1 MEVKVP
7 EIGESIVEALVAN
20 WIVEDG
26 AEVAQDEIICEL
38 ETDKV
43 NVELPADA
51 SGILHIKVKAGETVD
66 IGTVIA
72 TIDEDAGGTKESE
85 TKESETKESRDKGSK
100 DQESEDKES
109 RDQESEDKESRD
121 QKSGESA
128 PAINPAAK
136 KLAREKQIDL
146 AEVEGSGRAG
156 RITVEDVQ
164 KAVETSK
171 KSAPQAGEKGQE
183 AETST
188 AKPADKADKAD
199 KSASE
204 QPAEESERPVTREA
218 MTPIRQRIAER
229 LLQAR
234 QQTAMLTTFNEADM
248 SWVKKLRS
256 RHQKHFTEKHGIKLG
271 LMSFFVKSCIKALQE
286 YPAVNARIDGTDIV
300 YHHYYD
306 IGIAVGTDR
315 GLVVPILRDADQL
328 TFAEIEQQ
336 IAELASRAQSRKLTL
351 AELEGGTFTISNGGI
366 YGSLLS
372 TPLINPPQCG
382 VLGMHAI
389 QDRAVVHDGEIVVR
403 PIMNLALSYD
413 HRLIDGR
420 EAVGFLKLIK
430 EYIEDPSELF
440 LEL

>member
-1 MEVKVP
+1 MDIKIP

-20 WIVEDG
+20 WLKEDG
-26 AEVAQDEIICEL
+26 ASVAKDEIICEL
-38 ETDKV
+38 ETDKI

-51 SGILHIKVKAGETVD
+51 SGILHIKVQAGETVD

-72 TIDEDAGGTKESE
+72 SIEEKADSREDTQKTGEDESE
-85 TKESETKESRDKGSK
+85 QKQKEEDEQKPAEEPKREKAKK
-100 DQESEDKES
+100 DS
-109 RDQESEDKESRD
+109 
-121 QKSGESA
+121 
-128 PAINPAAK
+128 PPPVNPAAK
-136 KLAREKQIDL
+136 RKAAEKGIDL
-146 AEVEGSGRAG
+146 DDIAGSGRAG
-156 RITVEDVQ
+156 RITLDNVLDHEKQ
-164 KAVETSK
+164 PGEGAAEERPSGR
-171 KSAPQAGEKGQE
+171 SAPSEPEPAKD
-183 AETST
+183 TSSDDQPEMKAT
-188 AKPADKADKAD
+188 SQIADDGRPATR
-199 KSASE
+199 
-204 QPAEESERPVTREA
+204 QP
-218 MTPIRQRIAER
+218 MTPIRQRIAAR

-248 SWVKKLRS
+248 SWIKRLRS
-256 RHQKHFTEKHGIKLG
+256 RHQEHFTKKHGIKLG
-271 LMSFFVKSCIKALQE
+271 MMSFFVKASIEALKE

-315 GLVVPILRDADQL
+315 GLVVPVLRDADQL

-336 IAELASRAQSRKLTL
+336 IADLAVKANARKLTM
-351 AELEGGTFTISNGGI
+351 ADLEGGTFTISNGGI

-372 TPLINPPQCG
+372 TPIINPPQCG
-382 VLGMHAI
+382 VLGMHSI
-389 QDRAVVHDGEIVVR
+389 QDRPVVVNDEIVIR

-420 EAVGFLKLIK
+420 EAVGFLKLVK